1 MEEKWFE
8 ILEISNKEEEFLEY
22 LKNEFN
28 KNNMKYQIDLKEEW
42 KGIRV
47 PQYIGKYIISIQE
60 KDKLKV
66 EKMIHQYYENN
77 IAMGREKQTIE
88 ADNQEEERES
98 RKIQQRQKR
107 MKRILAIVILGMIIS
122 IVIAGIIMS

>member
-107 MKRILAIVILGMIIS
+107 MKRILAIVN
-122 IVIAGIIMS
+122 

>member
-88 ADNQEEERES
+88 ADNEEEEREC